1 MKTGL
6 LVETNPDAP
15 AQDLEH
21 RYLDRSSPLTADYT
35 YSPNI
40 SRIQSLLT
48 QSNTDLP
55 WQSLI
60 SGLTPNRRN
69 SSMISRCAVRAFS
82 DPDPPRPVF
91 WTAR

>member
-35 YSPNI
+35 LTTLRDSNI
-40 SRIQSLLT
+40 TS
-48 QSNTDLP
+48 TD
-55 WQSLI
+55 
-60 SGLTPNRRN
+60 
-69 SSMISRCAVRAFS
+69 RA
-82 DPDPPRPVF
+82 
-91 WTAR
+91 TAR

>member
-35 YSPNI
+35 STTLNDDK
-40 SRIQSLLT
+40 T
-48 QSNTDLP
+48 A
-55 WQSLI
+55 
-60 SGLTPNRRN
+60 GRR
-69 SSMISRCAVRAFS
+69 SAWATC
-82 DPDPPRPVF
+82 
-91 WTAR
+91 